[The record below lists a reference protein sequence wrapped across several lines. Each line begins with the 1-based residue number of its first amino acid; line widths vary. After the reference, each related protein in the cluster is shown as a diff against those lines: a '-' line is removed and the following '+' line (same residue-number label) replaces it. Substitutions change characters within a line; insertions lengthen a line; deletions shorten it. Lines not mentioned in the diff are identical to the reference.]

1 MKKKI
6 FLIPININ
14 YLIVWVFFPM
24 NIWKFAIST
33 TPHTYHTTSRRLTNG
48 STGRNPSSTGCGC
61 TGNGIQPVEDNYC
74 IRTKMAPKF
83 SFTFIDSSYGI
94 EEEDKENDFFLCHY
108 CWTSGRTDRRRD
120 RQTDRTDGLTDL
132 PTFQ

>member
-1 MKKKI
+1 MNLYQFYKFIGLRMIMKPNISLNFEKKNI
-6 FLIPININ
+6 FNSYKYQLFNS
-14 YLIVWVFFPM
+14 VGFFPM

-33 TPHTYHTTSRRLTNG
+33 TPHTYHTTSRRLTNS
-48 STGRNPSSTGCGC
+48 STGRNPSSTGRGC

-94 EEEDKENDFFLCHY
+94 EEEDKENDFF
-108 CWTSGRTDRRRD
+108 
-120 RQTDRTDGLTDL
+120 
-132 PTFQ
+132 